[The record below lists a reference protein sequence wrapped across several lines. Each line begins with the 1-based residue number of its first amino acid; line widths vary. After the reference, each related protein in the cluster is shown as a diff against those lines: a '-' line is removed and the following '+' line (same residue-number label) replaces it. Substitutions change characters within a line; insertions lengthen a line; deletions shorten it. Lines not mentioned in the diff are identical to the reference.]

1 MVNQKKQEILSQEDM
16 ESALIE
22 DSLILVE
29 VNHRPVRMLK
39 ENILV
44 QAFLGFSREFHR
56 KKSVLLN
63 STYNGQSHLS
73 KKNIVK

>member
-1 MVNQKKQEILSQEDM
+1 MEWLIKKQEILSQEDM

-56 KKSVLLN
+56 KKVSF
-63 STYNGQSHLS
+63 
-73 KKNIVK
+73 